1 MSIFCSYSQ
10 DIIFCL
16 LIFHQH
22 FLVSLNSF
30 IIELS
35 MAIKC
40 YRNQSL
46 ILKRLWFFW
55 YFRTMNC
62 KANLSHL
69 HMRAFFFFI
78 IIPQKRFL
86 EVKLFRRVWV
96 NPLQFL
102 TFFHNCWQNRT
113 SWPRVCPAVCA
124 NGRVFT
130 ASPMLVIT
138 TGKPLVRY
146 SGAQHHDI
154 SVRDGPPRR
163 WWSPKI
169 NPITA

>member
-69 HMRAFFFFI
+69 HMRAFFFFFYYSPKEI
-78 IIPQKRFL
+78 SRSQIVSASVGEPPSVFDVFPQL
-86 EVKLFRRVWV
+86 LAESY
-96 NPLQFL
+96 QL
-102 TFFHNCWQNRT
+102 TPRLSRCVCK
-113 SWPRVCPAVCA
+113 WPCLHSITHAGYHHRQTPCPIQRC
-124 NGRVFT
+124 T
-130 ASPMLVIT
+130 AS
-138 TGKPLVRY
+138 R
-146 SGAQHHDI
+146 HF
-154 SVRDGPPRR
+154 GPWR
-163 WWSPKI
+163 
-169 NPITA
+169 TA